1 MNLDAGVVA
10 GVFILCG
17 GKASRRGR
25 EQCTLILLL
34 GEYLTELRPYLPV
47 REPVLASVVTEAEI

>member
-1 MNLDAGVVA
+1 MGTNLDAGVVA

-25 EQCTLILLL
+25 EHCTLILLL
-34 GEYLTELRPYLPV
+34 GEYLTELKRGRTFLSGS
-47 REPVLASVVTEAEI
+47 LFWLLW